1 MSIDTVCSVEHKIQF
16 SFIANPGQIL
26 MMMMNPMMEIQSFK
40 VMIAK
45 KTQWGIPTLSVLFP
59 GLHV

>member
-1 MSIDTVCSVEHKIQF
+1 
-16 SFIANPGQIL
+16 

-45 KTQWGIPTLSVLFP
+45 ETQWGIPTLSVLFP

>member
-1 MSIDTVCSVEHKIQF
+1 
-16 SFIANPGQIL
+16 

-45 KTQWGIPTLSVLFP
+45 KTQRIFTTLSVLFP

>member
-1 MSIDTVCSVEHKIQF
+1 
-16 SFIANPGQIL
+16 

-45 KTQWGIPTLSVLFP
+45 KTQWGFPTLSVLFP